1 MPPWVMIERDGRGVR
16 QPVRLGIRGD
26 RKAEVLD
33 GLTEASRVLSALV
46 EPGSQVRVESIS
58 HDPSGVSVAPVH

>member
-1 MPPWVMIERDGRGVR
+1 M
-16 QPVRLGIRGD
+16 RLGIRGD

-58 HDPSGVSVAPVH
+58 HDPSVVSVAPVH